1 MVDMKTKFSFLPAL
15 FVLLVFQN
23 CSQNKSSSL
32 AEADPEQEYYSAEDF
47 ASVKKIDSHI
57 HIRTNDTV
65 FINQAIEDN
74 FQLINIDVYKEG
86 GTSAEEQREL
96 AVKYLNK
103 YPDHISYATTF
114 SLENW
119 DEDFW
124 QQQTLNHLKKSFELG
139 AIGVKV
145 WKNIGM
151 ELRDKDG
158 NFVMVDHPQ
167 LDSIFD
173 YIAQNKITLLSHQGE
188 PKDCWLPLDKMSI
201 KSNRNYFAN
210 NPEYHMHLHPEYPSY
225 EEQIQARDNMLAKH
239 PDLRVVSVHLAS
251 LEWSVEEI
259 AKRLDKFPNLAVD
272 MAARIPHLQLQA
284 KNNWQQ
290 VHDFF
295 IKYQDRILYATDF
308 VITDRMQNSLE
319 MQKRVHDRWVDD
331 WKFFATDEVLT
342 SVNFE
347 GEYKGLKLPKEVIN
361 KIYYQNAATWIP
373 KKLAVSTGAKQ

>member
-1 MVDMKTKFSFLPAL
+1 MKRKFSFLPAL
-15 FVLLVFQN
+15 LALLVFQN

-32 AEADPEQEYYSAEDF
+32 AEADLDQEYYSAEDF
-47 ASVKKIDSHI
+47 ASVKKIDAHI

-96 AVKYLNK
+96 AVKYLNN
-103 YPDHISYATTF
+103 YPDNISYATTF

-119 DEDFW
+119 DEDIW
-124 QQQTLNHLKKSFELG
+124 QQQTINHLEKSFALG

-151 ELRDKDG
+151 ELRDKNG
-158 NFVMVDHPQ
+158 NFVMVDNPQ
-167 LDSIFD
+167 LDPIFD

-201 KSNRNYFAN
+201 KSNRNYFAKH
-210 NPEYHMHLHPEYPSY
+210 PEYHMHLHAEYPSY

-284 KNNWQQ
+284 KENWQQ

-308 VITDRMQNSLE
+308 VITDQMQNSLE
-319 MQKRVHDRWVDD
+319 MQKRVYDRWVDD
-331 WKFFATDEVLT
+331 WKFFATDELLT

-361 KIYYQNAATWIP
+361 KIYYQNAAIWIP